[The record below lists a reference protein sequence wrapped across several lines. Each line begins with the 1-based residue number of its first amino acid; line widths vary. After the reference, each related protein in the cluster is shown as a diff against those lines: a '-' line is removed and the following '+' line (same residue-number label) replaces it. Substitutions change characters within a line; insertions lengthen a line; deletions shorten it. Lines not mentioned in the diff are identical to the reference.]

1 MKNSGMNVETRM
13 VNPGSL
19 VSSAKYIASAA
30 MATRRFRIE
39 YVINTVWITP
49 ALTEASKSIEV
60 VKMESDTM
68 VAKRTSDD

>member
-1 MKNSGMNVETRM
+1 MNVETRM

-19 VSSAKYIASAA
+19 VSSARYIASAA

-39 YVINTVWITP
+39 YIISSVWITP
-49 ALTEASKSIEV
+49 ALTEASESVEF
-60 VKMESDTM
+60 VKPEEDTM